1 LILAKVAVNDVKK
14 AGLVLLLS
22 LLVPFQAGAS
32 EGDFQVIEDKQLHAI
47 RYIPKEPSGEAL
59 ILVHGFSRNARR
71 MAGHSAGGALVFSAA
86 IRAQQEGIE
95 VAQLI
100 LLDAVPW
107 SETIKAAGLLRPLPL
122 LSLSAEPSAMNARLK
137 VEELH
142 AAIEFPFMQLHLV
155 GSSHVDAENPPG
167 YFAKSF
173 TTETG
178 QRLFAELLR
187 RYVLREG
194 FEAYLAEQMELGYIR
209 SQRGQ
214 SLVPE
219 SSAGP

>member
-1 LILAKVAVNDVKK
+1 MILAKAAVNDVKK

-22 LLVPFQAGAS
+22 LLVPFQVEAS
-32 EGDFQVIEDKQLHAI
+32 EGNFQVIEDKQLHAI

-59 ILVHGFSRNARR
+59 ILVHGFSRNAR
-71 MAGHSAGGALVFSAA
+71 
-86 IRAQQEGIE
+86 
-95 VAQLI
+95 
-100 LLDAVPW
+100 
-107 SETIKAAGLLRPLPL
+107 
-122 LSLSAEPSAMNARLK
+122 LK

-142 AAIEFPFMQLHLV
+142 AAIEFPFMHLHLV

-178 QRLFAELLR
+178 QWLFAELLR

-194 FEAYLAEQMELGYIR
+194 FEAYLAEQEELGYIR
-209 SQRGQ
+209 SRKGQ
-214 SLVPE
+214 SQVPE